1 MAPLL
6 KASLNSQEN
15 LKRINPRSSLAMK
28 GPTHDDLVLPCHRF
42 SQDAASDRLGFAR
55 GGAGAACR
63 NKISE
68 SSGVFG
74 TVITVFV
81 VGGAVN
87 HHRWLVDRHGQRNWQ
102 QLLDNTGPA

>member
-68 SSGVFG
+68 SSGVFWYS
-74 TVITVFV
+74 
-81 VGGAVN
+81 N
-87 HHRWLVDRHGQRNWQ
+87 YSDRRWWWRQSSSLACGSTWTKKLAATIR
-102 QLLDNTGPA
+102 

>member
-1 MAPLL
+1 M
-6 KASLNSQEN
+6 SWC
-15 LKRINPRSSLAMK
+15 RRSSQ
-28 GPTHDDLVLPCHRF
+28 G
-42 SQDAASDRLGFAR
+42 AATDRLSFAR
-55 GGAGAACR
+55 EAGAVHR

-68 SSGVFG
+68 SSGYFG

-81 VGGAVN
+81 GGGGVN